1 MNQTVTWE
9 ILNPSNNKKS
19 RKFEINLPLKDLSKF
34 LESSWNVLSC
44 KVNLIHV
51 KSSDFLIS
59 SATGARKF
67 SIADEK
73 LYVLVVTQDNGKLLE
88 QLKLEFKQ
96 IVNWNKYQLNVE
108 QKFHNPYINYFTDP
122 HFLRSK

>member
-51 KSSDFLIS
+51 VSSDFLIS

-96 IVNWNKYQLNVE
+96 IVNWNKY
-108 QKFHNPYINYFTDP
+108 
-122 HFLRSK
+122 

>member
-1 MNQTVTWE
+1 M
-9 ILNPSNNKKS
+9 
-19 RKFEINLPLKDLSKF
+19 
-34 LESSWNVLSC
+34 
-44 KVNLIHV
+44 
-51 KSSDFLIS
+51 SSDFLIS

-108 QKFHNPYINYFTDP
+108 QKFHNPYINYFTDL